1 MGVEPDAADWAVM
14 VDRNRTG
21 LFVQQW
27 AVVVPALLIV
37 ALTTGTN
44 LLFDAALE
52 KPAPR
57 TPGARRGRKERR
69 P

>member
-1 MGVEPDAADWAVM
+1 MAEITADS
-14 VDRNRTG
+14 RTV
-21 LFVQQW
+21 LFVKPS

-44 LLFDAALE
+44 LLFDAALA
-52 KPAPR
+52 KSPR
-57 TPGARRGRKERR
+57 RKGRR